1 MLGIDKTT
9 LIEAIKNADAKI
21 FTEKNL
27 EDLICNLGR
36 ACVYDHGKV
45 VWYNKEED
53 EDNNYDFDKDHIP
66 KDPRH

>member
-1 MLGIDKTT
+1 MLGISKEK
-9 LIEAIKNADAKI
+9 LIEAIQKADVKI

-27 EDLICNLGR
+27 EDLICHLGK

-45 VWYNKEED
+45 VWYNKENDDNYDLD
-53 EDNNYDFDKDHIP
+53 EDYMP

>member
-1 MLGIDKTT
+1 MLGISKEK
-9 LIEAIKNADAKI
+9 LIEAIQKADVKI

-27 EDLICNLGR
+27 EDLVCNLGK

-45 VWYNKEED
+45 VWYNKENDDNYDLD
-53 EDNNYDFDKDHIP
+53 EDYMP

>member
-1 MLGIDKTT
+1 MLGIDKET
-9 LIEAIKNADAKI
+9 LIEAIQKADVKI

-27 EDLICNLGR
+27 EDLLCNLGR

-45 VWYNKEED
+45 VWYNKED
-53 EDNNYDFDKDHIP
+53 DDDYDFDEDYIP